1 LKKLV
6 GFTLIMVMCLNGL
19 VGAATIKDVPADH
32 WAYQSIKELVDRGL
46 LSLYED
52 GTFRGAD
59 KVSRYQLAEIVARI
73 LEDIESGKTS
83 VGAQDMDLLR
93 KLSVE
98 FQQELVDLA
107 IQGDVFKE
115 QIKALE
121 QKNIIQDEFMAEL
134 KDTDIASLN
143 NDLADLSERVTNIE
157 SDVSQLIDNIL
168 TVKELHEEFAKYKEE
183 TSTDLTNLR
192 AKLDELTTELKRLD
206 EMEIQVNN
214 EVIQGL
220 QDRVAVNSTR
230 LNTLQEE
237 VNNLKAEL
245 VNKEKE
251 IEELETEN
259 KNYKT
264 YVYGLAGA
272 SLILILL
279 SSN

>member
-1 LKKLV
+1 
-6 GFTLIMVMCLNGL
+6 MVLCLNGL

-32 WAYQSIKELVDRGL
+32 WAYQSVKELVDRGL

-168 TVKELHEEFAKYKEE
+168 TIKELHEEFAKYKEE

-192 AKLDELTTELKRLD
+192 AKLDELTAELKRLE

-272 SLILILL
+272 SLLLLLL

>member
-6 GFTLIMVMCLNGL
+6 GFTLIMVLCLNGL

-32 WAYQSIKELVDRGL
+32 WAYQSVKELVDRGL

-168 TVKELHEEFAKYKEE
+168 TIKELHEEFAKYKEE

-192 AKLDELTTELKRLD
+192 AKLDELTAELKRLE

-272 SLILILL
+272 SLLLLLL